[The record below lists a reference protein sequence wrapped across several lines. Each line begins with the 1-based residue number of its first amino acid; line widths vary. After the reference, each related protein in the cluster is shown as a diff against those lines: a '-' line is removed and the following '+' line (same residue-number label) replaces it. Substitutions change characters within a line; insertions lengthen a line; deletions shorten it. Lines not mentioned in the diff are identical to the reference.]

1 MTEMTVG
8 VPRRWAGWARTR
20 HLAGMVVA
28 MVAGMVVLGPL
39 WRLGGDLLG
48 GAGVLARPD
57 VDALLMATNMTAGMV
72 AWMWYRGDGWP
83 AAGEMSAAM
92 YVPFLLLLPAWWAG
106 WVGDDVLL
114 LGGHLLMLPAMALVA
129 LRHRH
134 PAVAPARR
142 RPVATAVARRW
153 PVGLALLMTVDMWF
167 APGVVSPWSLLV
179 LPAGYLAVG
188 AWRRQLGDRWQLTV
202 QLVGLAVWGGLAAVA
217 LAAPAHVAGTLV
229 GLGWLGH
236 AGWDLWH
243 HRADR
248 VVPRG
253 YAQWCG
259 ALDVVVGVTTLLAV
273 ASG

>member
-1 MTEMTVG
+1 
-8 VPRRWAGWARTR
+8 
-20 HLAGMVVA
+20 
-28 MVAGMVVLGPL
+28 
-39 WRLGGDLLG
+39 
-48 GAGVLARPD
+48 
-57 VDALLMATNMTAGMV
+57 
-72 AWMWYRGDGWP
+72 
-83 AAGEMSAAM
+83 
-92 YVPFLLLLPAWWAG
+92 
-106 WVGDDVLL
+106 
-114 LGGHLLMLPAMALVA
+114 MALVA
-129 LRHRH
+129 LRHRRPATAPHRRH
-134 PAVAPARR
+134 PVVA
-142 RPVATAVARRW
+142 AVARRW
-153 PVGLALLMTVDMWF
+153 PVGLALLMTVDMWL

-179 LPAGYLAVG
+179 LPAGYLVVG
-188 AWRRQLGDRWQLTV
+188 AWRRQLGDRRRRTV

-253 YAQWCG
+253 YAEWCG

>member
-39 WRLGGDLLG
+39 WRIGGELLG
-48 GAGVLARPD
+48 GEGVLARPD
-57 VDALLMATNMTAGMV
+57 VGALLMATDMAVGMV
-72 AWMWYRGDGWP
+72 AWMWYRGDGWT

-92 YVPFLLLLPAWWAG
+92 YAPFLLLLPAWWAG

-134 PAVAPARR
+134 PATTPPRRHPVVAA
-142 RPVATAVARRW
+142 AARRW
-153 PVGLALLMTVDMWF
+153 PVGLALLITVDMWF

-179 LPAGYLAVG
+179 LPAGYLVVG
-188 AWRRQLGDRWQLTV
+188 AWRRQLGDRRRRTV

-253 YAQWCG
+253 YAEWCG

>member
-8 VPRRWAGWARTR
+8 VPRRWAGWTRAR

-39 WRLGGDLLG
+39 WRIGGELLG

-57 VDALLMATNMTAGMV
+57 VGALLMATNMAVGMV

-83 AAGEMSAAM
+83 AAGETSAAV

-129 LRHRH
+129 LRHPATAPPRRH
-134 PAVAPARR
+134 PVVA
-142 RPVATAVARRW
+142 AVARRW

-179 LPAGYLAVG
+179 LPAGYLVIG
-188 AWRRQLGDRWQLTV
+188 AWRRQLGD
-202 QLVGLAVWGGLAAVA
+202 
-217 LAAPAHVAGTLV
+217 
-229 GLGWLGH
+229 
-236 AGWDLWH
+236 
-243 HRADR
+243 HRVDR

-253 YAQWCG
+253 YAEWCV

-273 ASG
+273 AAG